1 MLEKVNVL
9 VVLPSALESP
19 RDRGSGFTPTAAYY
33 KDDSVAATLL
43 QEKTL
48 VAMND
53 LYHVNCIL
61 AAQIDY

>member
-9 VVLPSALESP
+9 IVLPSALESP

-48 VAMND
+48 VAVND